1 MNKQEYV
8 KQLLSR
14 LSYMI
19 SENEKASKIYKQ
31 LEFKIPAYES
41 DREAYW
47 AALRR
52 LPEQE
57 YDIWKKDGVI
67 YSKSALQRI
76 RIELNTV
83 LIELEKENNTK

>member
-8 KQLLSR
+8 KQLLNR

-19 SENEKASKIYKQ
+19 SENEKASKTYKQ
-31 LEFKIPAYES
+31 IKSKLPAYEH
-41 DREAYW
+41 DHETYW
-47 AALRR
+47 AAIRR
-52 LPEQE
+52 LPEKE
-57 YDIWKKDGVI
+57 YEVWKKDGVI

-83 LIELEKENNTK
+83 LIELEKENDTK